1 LEFDEEENEETPLAF
16 KRRQH
21 MKRALHQIPK
31 IITFTIPR
39 QQQTPR
45 IVERPRSPKLTP
57 RAKLHVKQK
66 TDVPSPN
73 GQHVS

>member
-1 LEFDEEENEETPLAF
+1 LEFDEEENDETPFAF
-16 KRRQH
+16 KKRQH
-21 MKRALHQIPK
+21 MKRVLHQIQE
-31 IITFTIPR
+31 ITTFTIPR

-45 IVERPRSPKLTP
+45 TIERPRSPKIAP
-57 RAKLHVKQK
+57 RAKLHAKQE

>member
-1 LEFDEEENEETPLAF
+1 LEFHEEENEKNPLAF
-16 KRRQH
+16 KRRRH
-21 MKRALHQIPK
+21 MKRAFHQIPK
-31 IITFTIPR
+31 IINFTIPR

-45 IVERPRSPKLTP
+45 TIERLKLPKLTP
-57 RAKLHVKQK
+57 RAKLHAKQK

>member
-1 LEFDEEENEETPLAF
+1 LEFDEEENEESPLAF

-21 MKRALHQIPK
+21 MRRALHQIPK
-31 IITFTIPR
+31 ITTSTIQR

-45 IVERPRSPKLTP
+45 TVERPRSPKLAP
-57 RAKLHVKQK
+57 RGKLHAKQE